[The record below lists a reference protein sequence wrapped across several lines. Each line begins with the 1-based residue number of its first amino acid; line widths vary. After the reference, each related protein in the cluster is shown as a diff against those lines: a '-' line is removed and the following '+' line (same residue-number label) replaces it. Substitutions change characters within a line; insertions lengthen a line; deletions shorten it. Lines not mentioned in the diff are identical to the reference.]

1 MTTADCM
8 ESLLSSMS
16 STFDAECATSTAEG
30 GSLLNHDLAEDKTLK
45 WRTMVNNRFA
55 CKDKDRKVQAHK
67 QQQQGS
73 ATPAASSNQAQQEGK
88 QSPHGNTSSNNNSNN
103 TQIKLEHSVKVGD
116 NKLVEL
122 SKVENREVSSAQ
134 DQEDRAST
142 TDFMEEQMK
151 ALLADDEDV
160 QPQQDVNTSGSGR
173 AIEATVSASAV
184 GKEET
189 VAVDDKMSLHESE
202 NFVGAGNND
211 KAASRKRRSNTSTSN
226 STCSN
231 YNSSSSNASIGTL
244 NQGQSEHNFYDS
256 VAETK
261 RACHEAAALTS
272 AGQVD
277 NGAATSHSGHLVV
290 SDIPETSLVAATIT
304 ADAADLVLVDLDT
317 IKQDIDDIDD
327 ELVMSASHDGLREM
341 PLVETITTTAIT
353 PTSNLTVTTTAQ
365 LPKEELQTTSSTHSN
380 TTTQAV
386 EALNEVAKTSDSA
399 LGDDATDKNSSND
412 RAASVSP
419 LRRLRRARRL
429 SEVGTSTYAL
439 SDTEETTATAITKV
453 DTPETS
459 SNADEAAGQ
468 PPTQADQVQNP
479 IVPNATTGAA
489 FPATTTIAAGALEA
503 AAATAAAAAQTQVQL
518 QPLKRGRGR
527 GRKITVTMEGFE
539 LSVDAALS
547 KEEDKQ
553 LLGGSQAT
561 LATVSA
567 SLSQERK
574 TVGRKRKQ
582 IEDGSSNSVESVP
595 HAAVAAIKVEQDI
608 SEVNVDAREGMT
620 LGSSSAVA
628 GNSGGVGSDGAK
640 RMRRS
645 TRLGNRTEGSAVHG
659 GNGKQL
665 EGPPLEEIKIEPIS
679 TVSNP
684 QPTLTPD
691 PLSLTEMTCGVGKSS
706 IPAMEERTP
715 PKKRGRKSKLHHLQQ
730 QQLQLQKQQQ
740 QQQKQHQQQQLEKS
754 HSHGSGANS
763 ENSDQTPPGSA
774 TKRGAH
780 AADVVIP
787 KRSQRRIKPT
797 TKILENSQLRYDF
810 ETNNMVRLTQSQNW
824 EDSGGSGAHV
834 AETCVT
840 SAPELEKSS
849 SKQVKS
855 EKSER
860 ADASEGKGTT
870 HGTNTVKK
878 KLSGKLLRDIEASR
892 AALTAKA
899 KAQLARPRCPDIEKF
914 LSEIKSAKWHMNR
927 APDDRKFTKKQ
938 LRKLAKQKENNLRKL
953 GLRRNTS
960 EEASDIESLSD
971 NEEFVP
977 TTRVQVERRSHTLR
991 QRAATTVTKERT
1003 PTPTTQGQ
1011 PTSAVFG
1018 TGRAATASP
1027 TSTKMGRKPQAR
1039 QRSATDKPVPA
1050 TNKQAS
1056 SAQASKQKLLQAPTV
1071 EIIEIES
1078 SQDLQ
1083 SPSSRSAGLAA
1094 TTSALNA
1101 LGTVVTIPTPSPPA
1115 RNVGARNLI
1124 CYCEK
1129 RTQFYTRNTPDTS
1142 YCWAIDNIEEQ
1153 KVGCSNQLSGEVFN
1167 LLRPSQRV
1175 SYMVLCEDH
1184 KKRLRTHNCCAG
1196 CGIFCT
1202 QGKFVLCKRQHF
1214 FHAECAEKFLLS
1226 SPVDPHQ
1233 STSSYTSPTLVLKCP
1248 HCGIDTPERTSIVTM
1263 KCQTLPVFLPSQRA
1277 PKIKPAKMS
1286 LPVLSGAPQPN
1297 GHSSSS
1303 IPPSTHTAAGNSVTG
1318 GGASTAS
1325 TSPAAAISSS
1335 VPQRTPKLQQINF
1348 EQLIP
1353 ESVMNVVLR
1362 GRAPSNRD
1370 GRRGASSTRSSI
1382 SEFSTRDMYY
1392 AVKNDDLERVA
1403 EILASDFDVKTRM
1416 REFLNG
1422 TCLHLVALSGT
1433 LPMAFLLL
1441 CKGYGKEFINMLDRE
1456 LRTASMCAVLG
1467 DKCDILN
1474 LFIQCGADMAIKGP
1488 DGKTCLH
1495 IAAKLGNLEATQ
1507 LIIDNYRSC
1516 RSILNFM
1523 DFINTQ
1529 DDGGW
1534 TAMVWAAELGHT
1546 EIVSLLLNHG
1556 ADPNICDNDNN
1567 TVLHWSTLHSNG
1579 LEIITMLLQAGT
1591 DCNVQNVEGDTP
1603 LHIACRHS
1611 ITRLC
1616 IALIA
1621 NGADLMVK
1629 NKADELPYDCIP
1641 REDSE
1646 CARTVGFNMQM
1657 RSFRPLGLRSRI
1669 ICDDIA
1675 NGREAR
1681 PIQVVRNEQKL
1692 LCVNGVGV
1700 EKNGR
1705 GDLLAASGSE
1715 GSAAAAT
1722 AAVNHDESDEIML
1735 PDLKYIKKS
1744 IILQNCTPID
1754 YRVAQMRICSCMDGC
1769 ISSQCQ
1775 CTEASGQNWYT
1786 AEGRLCADFN
1796 FEDPV
1801 PIFECNDVCGC
1812 NKVSCRNRVVQNGI
1826 RIPLQVFECNDTTKG
1841 WGVRTLVHVPKGA
1854 FVSEY
1859 IGEILSN
1866 TEADRRTD
1874 DSYCFDLENGHCID
1888 ANYFGNVSRFYNH
1901 SCEPNI
1907 VSVRVFFEHQDYRFP
1922 KIAFFA
1928 CRDIEAGE
1936 ELCFDYG
1943 DTFWLFKNRHL
1954 SCKCLTTSCRYASA
1968 KPDGAEGVATPGSVV
1983 LLPTTVSLSSA
1994 LQQGAEVGAATNSSN
2009 LRNGHAA

>member
-1 MTTADCM
+1 MTSADCM

-55 CKDKDRKVQAHK
+55 CKDKDRKVHTHK
-67 QQQQGS
+67 QQ
-73 ATPAASSNQAQQEGK
+73 ASTTTSTANSTQQECK
-88 QSPHGNTSSNNNSNN
+88 QSPNGSTNSSSNNNNN
-103 TQIKLEHSVKVGD
+103 TKHIKLEQIAKGSD
-116 NKLVEL
+116 NKLVDVPNKSEN
-122 SKVENREVSSAQ
+122 KVKLTVQ
-134 DQEDRAST
+134 DQEDRTST

-151 ALLADDEDV
+151 ELLADEEDL
-160 QPQQDVNTSGSGR
+160 QQTT
-173 AIEATVSASAV
+173 EATTSAAAALLVEQAKCVSAVS
-184 GKEET
+184 KEE
-189 VAVDDKMSLHESE
+189 AIGIEDKVSLHESE
-202 NFVGAGNND
+202 TSIAAGNTNVD
-211 KAASRKRRSNTSTSN
+211 ATHRKRRSNTSTSN
-226 STCSN
+226 SNCSN
-231 YNSSSSNASIGTL
+231 YNSSSNTSIGTL
-244 NQGQSEHNFYDS
+244 AQGQTDDS
-256 VAETK
+256 LHGSTTDTKRTCQQVVAYAAHGQLDAEMTAETVN
-261 RACHEAAALTS
+261 ADLEAS
-272 AGQVD
+272 
-277 NGAATSHSGHLVV
+277 
-290 SDIPETSLVAATIT
+290 SLVAATIS
-304 ADAADLVLVDLDT
+304 ADAADLVLVELDT
-317 IKQDIDDIDD
+317 IKQDIDDIDED
-327 ELVMSASHDGLREM
+327 FLATSSRADSCEIPIVD
-341 PLVETITTTAIT
+341 TITTTAIT
-353 PTSNLTVTTTAQ
+353 PTSNMLVTTAAQ
-365 LPKEELQTTSSTHSN
+365 LPKEEITSTTPSNINKSTLQSLE
-380 TTTQAV
+380 QGVAA
-386 EALNEVAKTSDSA
+386 ENERAKTADSDVVNSDAIDKSA
-399 LGDDATDKNSSND
+399 TNV

-419 LRRLRRARRL
+419 LRRLRRTRRL
-429 SEVGTSTYAL
+429 SEIANPPDSLPADPTKTV
-439 SDTEETTATAITKV
+439 TKV
-453 DTPETS
+453 ENVEMS
-459 SNADEAAGQ
+459 ASAD
-468 PPTQADQVQNP
+468 ADQLPTKLEPVQSINFP
-479 IVPNATTGAA
+479 TTTTDAA
-489 FPATTTIAAGALEA
+489 APLTATTTIAAGALETA
-503 AAATAAAAAQTQVQL
+503 AAAAAAAAQTQL
-518 QPLKRGRGR
+518 QPVKRGRGR
-527 GRKITVTMEGFE
+527 ARKITVTMEGCE
-539 LSVDAALS
+539 QSVDLPAREENKQQLEAPVDAAV
-547 KEEDKQ
+547 
-553 LLGGSQAT
+553 
-561 LATVSA
+561 LAA
-567 SLSQERK
+567 PQERK

-582 IEDGSSNSVESVP
+582 VDEGGSNNVESTALVTLP
-595 HAAVAAIKVEQDI
+595 AIKIEQDANE
-608 SEVNVDAREGMT
+608 SNV
-620 LGSSSAVA
+620 SSKDVSLSPGA
-628 GNSGGVGSDGAK
+628 GADGGK

-645 TRLGNRTEGSAVHG
+645 VRLGNRTDSSAPPS
-659 GNGKQL
+659 GNSKQL
-665 EGPPLEEIKIEPIS
+665 EGPPLEEIKIEP
-679 TVSNP
+679 TTCVVNP
-684 QPTLTPD
+684 QLTLVD
-691 PLSLTEMTCGVGKSS
+691 PLSLTEAPASAGKSP
-706 IPAMEERTP
+706 IPAVEERTP

-730 QQLQLQKQQQ
+730 QQLQ
-740 QQQKQHQQQQLEKS
+740 QQQQLEKS
-754 HSHGSGANS
+754 QSGASGANS
-763 ENSDQTPPGSA
+763 ESSDHTPPGSA
-774 TKRGAH
+774 TKRSSH
-780 AADVVIP
+780 SADVVIP

-797 TKILENSQLRYDF
+797 TKILENSQLRYEF
-810 ETNNMVRLTQSQNW
+810 ETNNIVRLTQAQNW
-824 EDSGGSGAHV
+824 EDSGAQN
-834 AETCVT
+834 AESNATVE
-840 SAPELEKSS
+840 AEKTHTGNSR
-849 SKQVKS
+849 QVKS
-855 EKSER
+855 EKAER
-860 ADASEGKGTT
+860 ADAVEEKTTT
-870 HGTNTVKK
+870 HGSNSVKK
-878 KLSGKLLRDIEASR
+878 KVCGKLLRDIEASR
-892 AALTAKA
+892 AALLAKA
-899 KAQLARPRCPDIEKF
+899 QAQLARPRCPDVDKF
-914 LSEIKSAKWHMNR
+914 LSEIKASKWHTNR
-927 APDDRKFTKKQ
+927 LSEERKLTKKQ
-938 LRKLAKQKENNLRKL
+938 QRKLAKQKENNLRKL

-991 QRAATTVTKERT
+991 QRSAIKERT
-1003 PTPTTQGQ
+1003 PTPTAAPAQST
-1011 PTSAVFG
+1011 PV
-1018 TGRAATASP
+1018 RAATASP
-1027 TSTKMGRKPQAR
+1027 TSAKAGRKPQAR
-1039 QRSATDKPVPA
+1039 QRNAAEKPQATAGTAASTKSTASAC
-1050 TNKQAS
+1050 
-1056 SAQASKQKLLQAPTV
+1056 KQKLLKAPSLEV
-1071 EIIEIES
+1071 IEINES
-1078 SQDLQ
+1078 SSQELQ
-1083 SPSSRSAGLAA
+1083 SPSSRSAGLPAA
-1094 TTSALNA
+1094 TVSALNA
-1101 LGTVVTIPTPSPPA
+1101 IGTVVTIPTPSPPA
-1115 RNVGARNLI
+1115 RTAQQRNLI

-1129 RTQFYTRNTPDTS
+1129 KTQFYTRNTPDTA

-1153 KVGCSNQLSGEVFN
+1153 KVGCSNQLSGDVFN

-1214 FHAECAEKFLLS
+1214 FHAECAEKFILS
-1226 SPVDPHQ
+1226 SPHDAQH
-1233 STSSYTSPTLVLKCP
+1233 TAGNYTSPTLVLKCP

-1277 PKIKPAKMS
+1277 PKIKAAKMP
-1286 LPVLSGAPQPN
+1286 LPVLSGAPQSN
-1297 GHSSSS
+1297 GHSAAVAVNS
-1303 IPPSTHTAAGNSVTG
+1303 IASVNAVG
-1318 GGASTAS
+1318 VGGASTS
-1325 TSPAAAISSS
+1325 LTTAAASNT
-1335 VPQRTPKLQQINF
+1335 VPLRTLRAHQINF

-1362 GRAPSNRD
+1362 GRAPTSNRD
-1370 GRRGASSTRSSI
+1370 ARRGASSTRSSI

-1441 CKGYGKEFINMLDRE
+1441 CKGYAKEFINMLDRE

-1474 LFIQCGADMAIKGP
+1474 LFIQCGADLAIKGL

-1495 IAAKLGNLEATQ
+1495 IAAKLGNLEAAQ
-1507 LIIDNYRSC
+1507 LIIDSYRSC

-1567 TVLHWSTLHSNG
+1567 TVLHWATLHSNG
-1579 LEIITMLLQAGT
+1579 LETITMLLQAGT

-1641 REDSE
+1641 HEDSE

-1669 ICDDIA
+1669 ICDDIS

-1692 LCVNGVGV
+1692 CGN
-1700 EKNGR
+1700 
-1705 GDLLAASGSE
+1705 ASGAEQNGGSE
-1715 GSAAAAT
+1715 LLSSASTAAAAG
-1722 AAVNHDESDEIML
+1722 HDESDEIML

-1754 YRVAQMRICSCMDGC
+1754 YRVAQMRICSCLDGC

-1775 CTEASGQNWYT
+1775 CSEASGQNWYT
-1786 AEGRLCADFN
+1786 AEGRLSADFN

-1812 NKVSCRNRVVQNGI
+1812 NKLSCRNRVVQNGI

-1841 WGVRTLVHVPKGA
+1841 WGVRTLVQVAKGS

-1874 DSYCFDLENGHCID
+1874 DSYCFDLENDHCID

-1928 CRDIEAGE
+1928 CRDIQAGE

-1954 SCKCLTTSCRYASA
+1954 SCKCLTAACRYALA
-1968 KPDGAEGVATPGSVV
+1968 NPEGVVAASPTNAV
-1983 LLPTTVSLSSA
+1983 LLPTTTVSIGA
-1994 LQQGAEVGAATNSSN
+1994 LEQAPEAASNSN

>member
-55 CKDKDRKVQAHK
+55 CKDKDRKAQTHK
-67 QQQQGS
+67 QQQQQASTTS
-73 ATPAASSNQAQQEGK
+73 ANSTQQECK
-88 QSPHGNTSSNNNSNN
+88 QSQNGSTNSSNNNNN
-103 TQIKLEHSVKVGD
+103 TKHIKLEQLAKGSGD
-116 NKLVEL
+116 NKLEKL
-122 SKVENREVSSAQ
+122 DKTENKVKLTAQ

-160 QPQQDVNTSGSGR
+160 PQATESQTSGAALTEHIQCVSAVSKEEAI
-173 AIEATVSASAV
+173 AIE
-184 GKEET
+184 
-189 VAVDDKMSLHESE
+189 DKVSLHESE
-202 NFVGAGNND
+202 TSIAAGAGVD
-211 KAASRKRRSNTSTSN
+211 GAHRKRRSNTSTSN
-226 STCSN
+226 SNCSN
-231 YNSSSSNASIGTL
+231 YNSSSNASIGTL
-244 NQGQSEHNFYDS
+244 AQGQSDDS
-256 VAETK
+256 FHDGVIDTK
-261 RACHEAAALTS
+261 RTCQQVVPYTTDVQLDGVMTAQSANDNLEA
-272 AGQVD
+272 
-277 NGAATSHSGHLVV
+277 
-290 SDIPETSLVAATIT
+290 SLVAATIS
-304 ADAADLVLVDLDT
+304 ADAADLVMVELDL
-317 IKQDIDDIDD
+317 IKQDIDDIDED
-327 ELVMSASHDGLREM
+327 LLITSSRGDSCEM
-341 PLVETITTTAIT
+341 PIVDTITTTAIT
-353 PTSNLTVTTTAQ
+353 PTSNMLLTTTVQ
-365 LPKEELQTTSSTHSN
+365 LPKEEVTSTTPSN
-380 TTTQAV
+380 MNSGTLLSLEQAV
-386 EALNEVAKTSDSA
+386 AAEHESAKTADSDVVNS
-399 LGDDATDKNSSND
+399 DATDKNATNA

-419 LRRLRRARRL
+419 LRRLRRTRRL
-429 SEVGTSTYAL
+429 SEVTNTPDSLPA
-439 SDTEETTATAITKV
+439 ETTKAVTKV
-453 DTPETS
+453 ENPEIAA
-459 SNADEAAGQ
+459 NVDEAQ
-468 PPTQADQVQNP
+468 PTTKLEPVQNFNLP
-479 IVPNATTGAA
+479 TTTTDAA
-489 FPATTTIAAGALEA
+489 GTPPATTTIAAGALE
-503 AAATAAAAAQTQVQL
+503 TAAAAAQTQQL
-518 QPLKRGRGR
+518 QPVKRGRGR

-539 LSVDAALS
+539 QSVDLPGR
-547 KEEDKQ
+547 EEDKQ
-553 LLGGSQAT
+553 QLGASTDTTT
-561 LATVSA
+561 LATTSVA
-567 SLSQERK
+567 PQERK

-582 IEDGSSNSVESVP
+582 PDDMEGTTLMTLPAVKIEQDDTTVSAKDVSVSP
-595 HAAVAAIKVEQDI
+595 GTGVAA
-608 SEVNVDAREGMT
+608 
-620 LGSSSAVA
+620 
-628 GNSGGVGSDGAK
+628 NSGDGGK

-645 TRLGNRTEGSAVHG
+645 VRLGNRNDSSATPS
-659 GNGKQL
+659 GNSKQL
-665 EGPPLEEIKIEPIS
+665 DGPPLEEIKIEP
-679 TVSNP
+679 TTCVANP
-684 QPTLTPD
+684 QLTLVD
-691 PLSLTEMTCGVGKSS
+691 PLSLTEAPGSVGKSP
-706 IPAMEERTP
+706 IPAVEERTP

-730 QQLQLQKQQQ
+730 QQLQ
-740 QQQKQHQQQQLEKS
+740 QQQQLEKS
-754 HSHGSGANS
+754 QSGASGANS
-763 ENSDQTPPGSA
+763 ECSDHTPPGSA
-774 TKRGAH
+774 TKRSSH
-780 AADVVIP
+780 NADVVIP

-797 TKILENSQLRYDF
+797 TKILENSQLRYEF
-810 ETNNMVRLTQSQNW
+810 ETNNIVRLTQAQNW
-824 EDSGGSGAHV
+824 EDSGGSGGQNVESNAALETDKAHT
-834 AETCVT
+834 AN
-840 SAPELEKSS
+840 
-849 SKQVKS
+849 KQVKT
-855 EKSER
+855 EKPER
-860 ADASEGKGTT
+860 ADTVEEKATT
-870 HGTNTVKK
+870 HGSNSVKK
-878 KLSGKLLRDIEASR
+878 KMCGKLLRDIEASR
-892 AALTAKA
+892 AALLAEEQ
-899 KAQLARPRCPDIEKF
+899 AQLARPRVDVDKF
-914 LSEIKSAKWHMNR
+914 LCEIKAAKWHTNR
-927 APDDRKFTKKQ
+927 LLEERKLTKKQ
-938 LRKLAKQKENNLRKL
+938 QRKLAKQKENNLRKL

-991 QRAATTVTKERT
+991 QRSTIKEST
-1003 PTPTTQGQ
+1003 PTPT
-1011 PTSAVFG
+1011 PAPVPSIPV
-1018 TGRAATASP
+1018 RAATASP
-1027 TSTKMGRKPQAR
+1027 TSAKAGRKPQAR
-1039 QRSATDKPVPA
+1039 QRNAVEKPA
-1050 TNKQAS
+1050 TAATTKQTANIS
-1056 SAQASKQKLLQAPTV
+1056 VCKKKLLKAPSLEV
-1071 EIIEIES
+1071 IEINES
-1078 SQDLQ
+1078 SQELQ
-1083 SPSSRSAGLAA
+1083 SPSSRSVGLAA
-1094 TTSALNA
+1094 ATVSALNA
-1101 LGTVVTIPTPSPPA
+1101 IGTVVTIPSPTPPA
-1115 RNVGARNLI
+1115 RTAQQRNLI

-1129 RTQFYTRNTPDTS
+1129 KTQFYTRNTPDTA

-1214 FHAECAEKFLLS
+1214 FHADCAEKFILS
-1226 SPVDPHQ
+1226 SPIDAQ
-1233 STSSYTSPTLVLKCP
+1233 QTASNYTSPTLVLKCP

-1277 PKIKPAKMS
+1277 PKIKAAK
-1286 LPVLSGAPQPN
+1286 LPLPILSGTPQPN
-1297 GHSSSS
+1297 GHSNAVTVN
-1303 IPPSTHTAAGNSVTG
+1303 STACVNAGV
-1318 GGASTAS
+1318 GASPSLAAVGSAAS
-1325 TSPAAAISSS
+1325 NT
-1335 VPQRTPKLQQINF
+1335 VPLRTLRTHQINF

-1370 GRRGASSTRSSI
+1370 ARRGASSTRSSM

-1441 CKGYGKEFINMLDRE
+1441 CKGYAKEFINMLDRE

-1474 LFIQCGADMAIKGP
+1474 LFIQCGADLAIKGL

-1495 IAAKLGNLEATQ
+1495 IAAKLGNLEAAQ
-1507 LIIDNYRSC
+1507 LIIDSYRSC

-1567 TVLHWSTLHSNG
+1567 TVLHWATLHSNG
-1579 LEIITMLLQAGT
+1579 LETITMLLQAGT

-1641 REDSE
+1641 HEDSE

-1669 ICDDIA
+1669 ICDDIS

-1692 LCVNGVGV
+1692 CCSANAAEQNG
-1700 EKNGR
+1700 
-1705 GDLLAASGSE
+1705 GSE
-1715 GSAAAAT
+1715 LLLSAGASTT
-1722 AAVNHDESDEIML
+1722 AIAHDESDEIML

-1775 CTEASGQNWYT
+1775 CGEASGQNWYT
-1786 AEGRLCADFN
+1786 AEGRLSGDFN

-1812 NKVSCRNRVVQNGI
+1812 NKLSCRNRVVQNGI

-1841 WGVRTLVHVPKGA
+1841 WGVRTLVQVAKGS

-1928 CRDIEAGE
+1928 CRDIQAGE

-1954 SCKCLTTSCRYASA
+1954 SCKCLTAACRYASA
-1968 KPDGAEGVATPGSVV
+1968 KPDGADAA
-1983 LLPTTVSLSSA
+1983 PTTNTTSVSLGA
-1994 LQQGAEVGAATNSSN
+1994 LQQASEVASNSS

>member
-55 CKDKDRKVQAHK
+55 CKDKDRKAQTHK
-67 QQQQGS
+67 QQQASTTS
-73 ATPAASSNQAQQEGK
+73 ANSTQQECK
-88 QSPHGNTSSNNNSNN
+88 QSQNGSTNSSNNNNN
-103 TQIKLEHSVKVGD
+103 TQPIKLEQLAKGSGD
-116 NKLVEL
+116 NKLEEL
-122 SKVENREVSSAQ
+122 NKTENKIKLTAQ

-151 ALLADDEDV
+151 ALLADDEDLQ
-160 QPQQDVNTSGSGR
+160 QPTETTTSG
-173 AIEATVSASAV
+173 AALAEHLQCVSAVS
-184 GKEET
+184 KEE
-189 VAVDDKMSLHESE
+189 AIGMEDKVSLHESE
-202 NFVGAGNND
+202 TSIAAGVGPD
-211 KAASRKRRSNTSTSN
+211 AAHRKRRSNTSTSN
-226 STCSN
+226 SNCSN
-231 YNSSSSNASIGTL
+231 YNSSSNASIGTVA
-244 NQGQSEHNFYDS
+244 QGQSDDS
-256 VAETK
+256 FHDGITDTK
-261 RACHEAAALTS
+261 RTCQQVVPYTADAQLESGMTAES
-272 AGQVD
+272 A
-277 NGAATSHSGHLVV
+277 NENL
-290 SDIPETSLVAATIT
+290 ENSLVAATIS
-304 ADAADLVLVDLDT
+304 ADAADLVMVELDS
-317 IKQDIDDIDD
+317 IKQDIDDVD
-327 ELVMSASHDGLREM
+327 EDLLATSSRGDSCDISNVD
-341 PLVETITTTAIT
+341 TITTTAIT
-353 PTSNLTVTTTAQ
+353 PTSNMLLTTAAQQPKAELTSTTTSNIN
-365 LPKEELQTTSSTHSN
+365 SSTLLSLE
-380 TTTQAV
+380 QGVAG
-386 EALNEVAKTSDSA
+386 ENECVKTADNDVANS
-399 LGDDATDKNSSND
+399 DATDKIATNA

-419 LRRLRRARRL
+419 LRRLRRTRRF
-429 SEVGTSTYAL
+429 SEVTNPTDSLPA
-439 SDTEETTATAITKV
+439 ETTKAVTKV
-453 DTPETS
+453 E
-459 SNADEAAGQ
+459 NAEIAVTVDEAQPTTKLEPVQNINLPTTTTDATG
-468 PPTQADQVQNP
+468 PPT
-479 IVPNATTGAA
+479 
-489 FPATTTIAAGALEA
+489 ATTTIAAGALE
-503 AAATAAAAAQTQVQL
+503 TAAAAAAAAAQIQQL
-518 QPLKRGRGR
+518 QPVKRGRGR

-539 LSVDAALS
+539 QSLDLPAREEDRQQLAALADAAI
-547 KEEDKQ
+547 
-553 LLGGSQAT
+553 
-561 LATVSA
+561 LATTSA
-567 SLSQERK
+567 APQERK

-582 IEDGSSNSVESVP
+582 PDDVEGTNVVTLPVIKIEQEDTTVSG
-595 HAAVAAIKVEQDI
+595 KDI
-608 SEVNVDAREGMT
+608 SLSPGTGA
-620 LGSSSAVA
+620 SA
-628 GNSGGVGSDGAK
+628 NSGDGGK

-645 TRLGNRTEGSAVHG
+645 VRLGNRNDSSATPS
-659 GNGKQL
+659 GNSKQL
-665 EGPPLEEIKIEPIS
+665 DGPPLEEIKIEP
-679 TVSNP
+679 TTCVVNP
-684 QPTLTPD
+684 QLTLVD
-691 PLSLTEMTCGVGKSS
+691 PLSLTEAPGSAGKSS
-706 IPAMEERTP
+706 IPAAEERTP

-730 QQLQLQKQQQ
+730 QQLQ
-740 QQQKQHQQQQLEKS
+740 QQQQLEKS
-754 HSHGSGANS
+754 QSGASGANS
-763 ENSDQTPPGSA
+763 ESSDHTPPGSA
-774 TKRGAH
+774 TKRSSH
-780 AADVVIP
+780 HADVIIP

-797 TKILENSQLRYDF
+797 TKILENSQLRYEF
-810 ETNNMVRLTQSQNW
+810 ETTNMVRLTQAQNW
-824 EDSGGSGAHV
+824 EDSGGSGGQNVESNAALETDKAH
-834 AETCVT
+834 TGN
-840 SAPELEKSS
+840 
-849 SKQVKS
+849 KQVKT
-855 EKSER
+855 EKAER
-860 ADASEGKGTT
+860 ADPAEEKATS
-870 HGTNTVKK
+870 HGSNSVKK
-878 KLSGKLLRDIEASR
+878 KLCGKLLRDIEASR
-892 AALTAKA
+892 AALLAEEQ
-899 KAQLARPRCPDIEKF
+899 AQLARPRVDVDKF
-914 LSEIKSAKWHMNR
+914 LGEIKAAKWHTNR
-927 APDDRKFTKKQ
+927 LSEERKLTKKQ
-938 LRKLAKQKENNLRKL
+938 QRKLAKQKENNLRKL

-991 QRAATTVTKERT
+991 QRSAIKERT
-1003 PTPTTQGQ
+1003 PTPTAAPAQSM
-1011 PTSAVFG
+1011 PV
-1018 TGRAATASP
+1018 RAATASP
-1027 TSTKMGRKPQAR
+1027 TSAKAGRKPQAR
-1039 QRSATDKPVPA
+1039 QRNAVEKSVAAAATTKPTANVGVC
-1050 TNKQAS
+1050 
-1056 SAQASKQKLLQAPTV
+1056 KQKLLKAPSLEV
-1071 EIIEIES
+1071 IEINES
-1078 SQDLQ
+1078 SQELQ
-1083 SPSSRSAGLAA
+1083 SPSSRSVGLAA
-1094 TTSALNA
+1094 ATVSALNA
-1101 LGTVVTIPTPSPPA
+1101 IGTVVTIPSPPPPA
-1115 RNVGARNLI
+1115 RTAQQRNLI

-1129 RTQFYTRNTPDTS
+1129 KTQFYTRNTPDTA

-1184 KKRLRTHNCCAG
+1184 KKRLSTHNCCAG

-1214 FHAECAEKFLLS
+1214 FHAECAEKFILS
-1226 SPVDPHQ
+1226 SPIDAQ
-1233 STSSYTSPTLVLKCP
+1233 QTASNYTSPTLVLKCP

-1277 PKIKPAKMS
+1277 PKIKAAKMP
-1286 LPVLSGAPQPN
+1286 LPVLSGAAQPN
-1297 GHSSSS
+1297 GHSNAVTVN
-1303 IPPSTHTAAGNSVTG
+1303 STAGVNAGV
-1318 GGASTAS
+1318 GASTS
-1325 TSPAAAISSS
+1325 FAAAGSAASNT
-1335 VPQRTPKLQQINF
+1335 VPLRTLRTHQINF

-1370 GRRGASSTRSSI
+1370 ARRGASSTRSSM

-1403 EILASDFDVKTRM
+1403 EILASDFDMKTRM

-1441 CKGYGKEFINMLDRE
+1441 CKGYAKEFINMLDRE
-1456 LRTASMCAVLG
+1456 LRTAAMCAVLG

-1474 LFIQCGADMAIKGP
+1474 LFIQCGADLAIKGL

-1495 IAAKLGNLEATQ
+1495 IAAKLGNLEAAQ
-1507 LIIDNYRSC
+1507 LIIDSYRSC

-1567 TVLHWSTLHSNG
+1567 TVLHWATLHSNG
-1579 LEIITMLLQAGT
+1579 LETITMLLQAGT

-1641 REDSE
+1641 HEDSE

-1669 ICDDIA
+1669 ICDDIS

-1692 LCVNGVGV
+1692 CGSLNGA
-1700 EKNGR
+1700 EQNG
-1705 GDLLAASGSE
+1705 GNELLGA
-1715 GSAAAAT
+1715 SAAVAA
-1722 AAVNHDESDEIML
+1722 HDESDEIML

-1775 CTEASGQNWYT
+1775 CSEASGQNWYT
-1786 AEGRLCADFN
+1786 AEGRLSADFN

-1812 NKVSCRNRVVQNGI
+1812 NKLSCRNRIVQNGI

-1841 WGVRTLVHVPKGA
+1841 WGVRTLVQVAKGS

-1928 CRDIEAGE
+1928 CRDIQAGE

-1954 SCKCLTTSCRYASA
+1954 SCKCLTAACRYASA
-1968 KPDGAEGVATPGSVV
+1968 KPDGADAA
-1983 LLPTTVSLSSA
+1983 PTTNATLLSTTSVSLGA
-1994 LQQGAEVGAATNSSN
+1994 LQQASEAASNSN

>member
-45 WRTMVNNRFA
+45 WRTLVNNQFA
-55 CKDKDRKVQAHK
+55 CKDKDRKVQPNK
-67 QQQQGS
+67 QQ
-73 ATPAASSNQAQQEGK
+73 ATAAEANSTLQEEK
-88 QSPHGNTSSNNNSNN
+88 QSQNSITTSTSSTTSSNSNKNNNED
-103 TQIKLEHSVKVGD
+103 IKSEPLPKQGDKQLEDGGAEHKSVDKVSPAHD
-116 NKLVEL
+116 IRQLE
-122 SKVENREVSSAQ
+122 
-134 DQEDRAST
+134 QEECIAT
-142 TDFMEEQMK
+142 ADFMEEQMK
-151 ALLADDEDV
+151 ALLADDEDL
-160 QPQQDVNTSGSGR
+160 QHLNEANTSTAAAHESQNC
-173 AIEATVSASAV
+173 APAVS
-184 GKEET
+184 KEEA
-189 VAVDDKMSLHESE
+189 VAGDDKLSLHESE
-202 NFVGAGNND
+202 SSSIVASGISD
-211 KAASRKRRSNTSTSN
+211 DAASRKRRSNTSTSN
-226 STCSN
+226 SNCSN
-231 YNSSSSNASIGTL
+231 YNSSSSNASVGTL
-244 NQGQSEHNFYDS
+244 AQGQSDESCFHDGG
-256 VAETK
+256 VTEMK
-261 RACHEAAALTS
+261 RSCNQVVTVMPEVQLEQIVVTQS
-272 AGQVD
+272 ADV
-277 NGAATSHSGHLVV
+277 
-290 SDIPETSLVAATIT
+290 IPEGGLVAATIT
-304 ADAADLVLVDLDT
+304 ADAADLL
-317 IKQDIDDIDD
+317 
-327 ELVMSASHDGLREM
+327 
-341 PLVETITTTAIT
+341 LVELDAIKKDNDDVEEQQMVVSGVNDDPCDLPIDGSLTTTIIT
-353 PTSNLTVTTTAQ
+353 AVTAELTNGEQNVALACSDSCQEGAQ
-365 LPKEELQTTSSTHSN
+365 KSVDQGAATVSEN
-380 TTTQAV
+380 T
-386 EALNEVAKTSDSA
+386 KTSDSTEDHNDVA
-399 LGDDATDKNSSND
+399 DKNASNV

-419 LRRLRRARRL
+419 LRRLRRTRRF
-429 SEVGTSTYAL
+429 SEVAISN
-439 SDTEETTATAITKV
+439 ETL
-453 DTPETS
+453 P
-459 SNADEAAGQ
+459 
-468 PPTQADQVQNP
+468 QV
-479 IVPNATTGAA
+479 
-489 FPATTTIAAGALEA
+489 TTTNAVTKIENLDITAEAKAQLPAKVETPTNPAPVQINDVELPVTTTVAAGALEVA
-503 AAATAAAAAQTQVQL
+503 AAAAAAAAQAQL
-518 QPLKRGRGR
+518 QQQPGKRGRGR

-539 LSVDAALS
+539 QSVDVAM
-547 KEEDKQ
+547 KEEGKQQ
-553 LLGGSQAT
+553 LLTAQMPLDTPTAAT
-561 LATVSA
+561 KTTTMPA
-567 SLSQERK
+567 QERK
-574 TVGRKRKQ
+574 IVGRKRKQ
-582 IEDGSSNSVESVP
+582 FEDNSSN
-595 HAAVAAIKVEQDI
+595 VATEIAPAIKIEPDA
-608 SEVNVDAREGMT
+608 SESNAGKDEALSPTVTA
-620 LGSSSAVA
+620 AVA
-628 GNSGGVGSDGAK
+628 GNGSGDSGK

-645 TRLGNRTEGSAVHG
+645 VRLGNRADVGVTSASI
-659 GNGKQL
+659 GKQL
-665 EGPPLEEIKIEPIS
+665 EGPTLEEIKIEPVAAS
-679 TVSNP
+679 TNTKPSLL
-684 QPTLTPD
+684 LTD
-691 PLSLTEMTCGVGKSS
+691 PLSLTEAPPPNTERVP
-706 IPAMEERTP
+706 IAVVEERTP

-730 QQLQLQKQQQ
+730 QQD
-740 QQQKQHQQQQLEKS
+740 KS
-754 HSHGSGANS
+754 QSYANS
-763 ENSDQTPPGSA
+763 ESSDQTPPGSA
-774 TKRGAH
+774 TKRGVH
-780 AADVVIP
+780 SNNDMVIP

-797 TKILENSQLRYDF
+797 TKILENSQLRYEF
-810 ETNNMVRLTQSQNW
+810 ETNNIVRLTQTQNW
-824 EDSGGSGAHV
+824 EDCGGGGTQNTGAGEPATAGGSH
-834 AETCVT
+834 AET
-840 SAPELEKSS
+840 EKPIR
-849 SKQVKS
+849 QPKS
-855 EKSER
+855 EKAER
-860 ADASEGKGTT
+860 ADINEEKAVVPSTSST
-870 HGTNTVKK
+870 KK
-878 KLSGKLLRDIEASR
+878 KLCPKLLRDIEASR
-892 AALTAKA
+892 AALLAKEQ
-899 KAQLARPRCPDIEKF
+899 AQLARPHCPDVEKF
-914 LSEIKSAKWHMNR
+914 LSEIKVAKWHTNR
-927 APDDRKFTKKQ
+927 LTEERKLTKKQ

-953 GLRRNTS
+953 GLRRNTTD
-960 EEASDIESLSD
+960 EASDVESLSD

-991 QRAATTVTKERT
+991 QRAIRERT
-1003 PTPTTQGQ
+1003 PTPT
-1011 PTSAVFG
+1011 
-1018 TGRAATASP
+1018 AATTAAPQVHQPALMRAVTTSP
-1027 TSTKMGRKPQAR
+1027 TTSTKVGRKPQAR
-1039 QRSATDKPVPA
+1039 QRAATADKQPA
-1050 TNKQAS
+1050 AAQKRSVNTGAGAGVTKPQLSQVAS
-1056 SAQASKQKLLQAPTV
+1056 MEV
-1071 EIIEIES
+1071 IEINES
-1078 SQDLQ
+1078 SQEVQSLQ
-1083 SPSSRSAGLAA
+1083 SPKSISTGVGLAA
-1094 TTSALNA
+1094 TASALNA
-1101 LGTVVTIPTPSPPA
+1101 IGTVITMSMPSPPTA
-1115 RNVGARNLI
+1115 RQAKKPQRGLI
-1124 CYCEK
+1124 CYCEQK
-1129 RTQFYTRNTPDTS
+1129 TQFYTRNTPDTA

-1153 KVGCSNQLSGEVFN
+1153 KVGCSNQLNGEVFN

-1184 KKRLRTHNCCAG
+1184 KKRLRTHNCCAS

-1214 FHAECAEKFLLS
+1214 FHTECAEKFILS
-1226 SPVDPHQ
+1226 SPIDPQ
-1233 STSSYTSPTLVLKCP
+1233 QPASNYTSPTLVLKCP

-1277 PKIKPAKMS
+1277 PKIKPAKLS
-1286 LPVLSGAPQPN
+1286 LPALSGAPQPN
-1297 GHSSSS
+1297 GHSSAALGVVANSATSASS
-1303 IPPSTHTAAGNSVTG
+1303 GIVAASSLAVATNSV
-1318 GGASTAS
+1318 
-1325 TSPAAAISSS
+1325 PK
-1335 VPQRTPKLQQINF
+1335 RTKSLQINF

-1362 GRAPSNRD
+1362 GRASSTRD

-1441 CKGYGKEFINMLDRE
+1441 CKGYAKEFVNMLDRE

-1467 DKCDILN
+1467 DKCEILN
-1474 LFIQCGADMAIKGP
+1474 LFIQCGADLAIKGL

-1495 IAAKLGNLEATQ
+1495 IAAKLGNLEAAQ
-1507 LIIDNYRSC
+1507 IIVDSYRSC
-1516 RSILNFM
+1516 RSILSFM
-1523 DFINTQ
+1523 DFINAQ

-1534 TAMVWAAELGHT
+1534 TALVWAAELGHT

-1567 TVLHWSTLHSNG
+1567 TVLHWATLHNNG
-1579 LEIITMLLQAGT
+1579 LDTITMLLQAGT

-1641 REDSE
+1641 HEDSE

-1669 ICDDIA
+1669 VCDDIS

-1681 PIQVVRNEQKL
+1681 PIQVVRNEQTFSRN
-1692 LCVNGVGV
+1692 VAGGEQNG
-1700 EKNGR
+1700 
-1705 GDLLAASGSE
+1705 GSE
-1715 GSAAAAT
+1715 ATSASVAI
-1722 AAVNHDESDEIML
+1722 VSHDESDEIML

-1754 YRVAQMRICSCMDGC
+1754 YRVAQMRICSCLDGC

-1812 NKVSCRNRVVQNGI
+1812 NKLSCRNRIVQNGI
-1826 RIPLQVFECNDTTKG
+1826 RIPLQVFECSDPTKG
-1841 WGVRTLVHVPKGA
+1841 WGVRTLVHIPKGT

-1954 SCKCLTTSCRYASA
+1954 SCKCLAAACRYAA
-1968 KPDGAEGVATPGSVV
+1968 ATPSGEGIDVESTNAT
-1983 LLPTTVSLSSA
+1983 LLPTVSLSV
-1994 LQQGAEVGAATNSSN
+1994 LQQANEVTVVSVQTATGNSN